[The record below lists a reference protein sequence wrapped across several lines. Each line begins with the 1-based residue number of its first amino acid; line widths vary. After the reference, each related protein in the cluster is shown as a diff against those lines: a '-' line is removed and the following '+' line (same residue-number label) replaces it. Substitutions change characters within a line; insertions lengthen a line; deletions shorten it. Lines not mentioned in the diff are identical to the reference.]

1 MNRNSR
7 MKLIS
12 GLLIASAAMML
23 VFSPSMAFAQDVA
36 VGQATATVLTAL
48 TVTAPQ
54 DLQFGDVLQGVPNA
68 VAKTTD
74 LAGGV
79 GAGIFRISGSAA
91 NEVTAYMQLPDYIS
105 LADGSDRM
113 VISFAVDD
121 CNYNDAAAATPSTAG
136 ATSCDPHNIPTLTLS
151 AAGDMALFLG
161 GTVYPTVDQTAG
173 AYAGDVVLTV
183 AYNGN

>member
-7 MKLIS
+7 MKLVS
-12 GLLIASAAMML
+12 GLLLSFLAAVVIL
-23 VFSPSMAFAQDVA
+23 GPATVSAQDVA

-54 DLQFGDVLQGVPNA
+54 DLQFGDVLQGVPTS
-68 VAKTTD
+68 VDKTTD
-74 LAGGV
+74 LAAGV
-79 GAGIFRISGSAA
+79 GAGIFRIAGSAA
-91 NEVTAYMQLPDYIS
+91 NQVSAYMQLPDYIS

-113 VISFAVDD
+113 VISFSSTDG
-121 CNYNDAAAATPSTAG
+121 NYNDAAAAAPSTAG
-136 ATSCDPHNIPTLTLS
+136 ATSFDPHNIPTLTLS

-161 GTVYPTVDQTAG
+161 GTVFPTVDQTAG
-173 AYAGDVVLTV
+173 AYAGDIVLTV

>member
-12 GLLIASAAMML
+12 VLLVAFAASAFI
-23 VFSPSMAFAQDVA
+23 FSPSMVWAQDVA

-54 DLQFGDVLQGVPNA
+54 DLQFGDVLQGVPNS
-68 VAKTTD
+68 VDKGTD
-74 LAGGV
+74 LAGGI

-113 VISFAVDD
+113 VISFASDD
-121 CNYNDAAAATPSTAG
+121 ANYNATAAATPSTAG
-136 ATSCDPHNIPTLTLS
+136 ATSCDPHSIPNLTLS

-161 GTVYPTVDQTAG
+161 GTVFPTVDQTAG
-173 AYAGDVVLTV
+173 AYSGDIVLTV